1 MPAASRC
8 GEPAISMLDDAH
20 VLLSVVE
27 RRPGA
32 VGPRHRASV
41 HLALRLRLRRR
52 PPRLGDPAPA
62 SPALPVCRLPF
73 FAGAHLLRP
82 FLIQLA
88 IANSK

>member
-1 MPAASRC
+1 
-8 GEPAISMLDDAH
+8 MLDDAH
-20 VLLSVVE
+20 VLVSAVE
-27 RRPGA
+27 HHPGA
-32 VGPRHRASV
+32 VGPRHRDSV
-41 HLALRLRLRRR
+41 HLALRRQRR
-52 PPRLGDPAPA
+52 PPRRGDPDPA